1 MAPAADTPPARLIAH
16 VDMDAFYASVEQ
28 LDNAELRGKPVI
40 VGGIGNRGV
49 VSAASYE
56 ARVFGV
62 RSAMPTYEA
71 RRRCPQGVYIQVRM
85 SRYKEMS
92 QRVFQ
97 VFESFTPT
105 IQGLSLD
112 EAFLN
117 LTGAIG
123 SEDPLSL
130 GRRIKQA
137 IREATGLT
145 ASVGLAPNKLVAKI
159 VSQQCKPNG
168 LQHVRPEAIQ
178 STLDPLPVTALWGI
192 GPRTGE
198 SLARAEIATIRDLRL
213 APEAKLKAL
222 FGSQALHFKALAEG
236 RDERPVDGSGGE
248 RSVSQETTFEWDL
261 SELRDLDP
269 ILRSLTEELCRILRK
284 NTLKPHTLVVKFR
297 ETDFSRHT
305 RQRRFTPADA
315 SFDALYPIAR
325 ALLAHWLE
333 EHPHRQLRLLGVG
346 ARDFA
351 GDEQQDLF
359 DESRARRQRLEAASD
374 AVRERFGDDAL
385 RRGGVSLDD
394 DPDPA

>member
-1 MAPAADTPPARLIAH
+1 
-16 VDMDAFYASVEQ
+16 MDAFYASVEQ
-28 LDNAELRGKPVI
+28 HDNPELKGKPVI

-62 RSAMPTYEA
+62 RSAMPMYEA
-71 RRRCPQGVYIQVRM
+71 RQRCPQGVYIQVRM

-92 QRVFQ
+92 QQVFQ
-97 VFESFTPT
+97 VFGDFTPT

-112 EAFLN
+112 EAFLD

-123 SEDPLSL
+123 SEDPLAL
-130 GRRIKQA
+130 GRRIKDS
-137 IREATGLT
+137 IRAATGLT

-159 VSQQCKPNG
+159 ISQQCKPDG
-168 LQHVRPEAIQ
+168 LQHVKAEEVQA
-178 STLDPLPVTALWGI
+178 TLDPLPVTAMWGI

-198 SLARAEIATIRDLRL
+198 SLAKAKIATIRDLRL

-222 FGSQALHFKALAEG
+222 FGSQALQFKARAEG
-236 RDERPVDGSGGE
+236 RDERPVDDSGGE
-248 RSVSQETTFEWDL
+248 RSVSQETTFERDL
-261 SELRDLDP
+261 SDMKDLDP
-269 ILRSLTEELCRILRK
+269 VLRALTEDMCRILRK
-284 NTLKPHTLVVKFR
+284 NALKPHTLVVKLR
-297 ETDFSRHT
+297 EADFSRHT

-315 SFDALYPIAR
+315 SFDALYSIAR
-325 ALLAHWLE
+325 ALLVRWLE
-333 EHPHRQLRLLGVG
+333 EHPRRQLRLLGVG

-359 DESRARRQRLEAASD
+359 DESRARRERLESASD
-374 AVRERFGDDAL
+374 AVRERFGDGAL

-394 DPDPA
+394 DTD

>member
-1 MAPAADTPPARLIAH
+1 MARAADSPPARLIAH

-28 LDNAELRGKPVI
+28 LDHPELKGKPVI

-62 RSAMPTYEA
+62 RSAMPMYEA
-71 RRRCPQGVYIQVRM
+71 RRRCPLGVYIQVRM

-92 QRVFQ
+92 QQVFR

-112 EAFLN
+112 EAFLD
-117 LTGAIG
+117 LSGAIG
-123 SEDPLSL
+123 SEDPLGL
-130 GRRIKQA
+130 GRRIKDR
-137 IREATGLT
+137 IRAATGLT

-159 VSQQCKPNG
+159 VSQQCKPDG
-168 LQHVRPEAIQ
+168 LQHVRPEEIQ
-178 STLDPLPVTALWGI
+178 ATLDPLPVTAMWGI

-198 SLARAEIATIRDLRL
+198 SLARAKIATIRDLRQ

-222 FGSQALHFKALAEG
+222 FGSQALRFKALAEG
-236 RDERPVDGSGGE
+236 RDDRPVDGSGGE
-248 RSVSQETTFEWDL
+248 RSVSQETTFERDL
-261 SELRDLDP
+261 SDMAELDP
-269 ILRSLTEELCRILRK
+269 ILRALTEDLCRILRK
-284 NTLKPHTLVVKFR
+284 HALKPHTVIVKLR
-297 ETDFSRHT
+297 EADFGRHT

-325 ALLAHWLE
+325 ALLSRWLE
-333 EHPHRQLRLLGVG
+333 EHPRRQLRLLGVG

-351 GDEQQDLF
+351 SDEQQDLF
-359 DESRARRQRLEAASD
+359 DESRARRQRLETAAD
-374 AVRERFGDDAL
+374 AVRERFGDSAL
-385 RRGGVSLDD
+385 HRGVSLDD

>member
-1 MAPAADTPPARLIAH
+1 
-16 VDMDAFYASVEQ
+16 MDAFYASVEQ
-28 LDNAELRGKPVI
+28 LDNPELKGKPVI

-62 RSAMPTYEA
+62 RSAMPMYEA
-71 RRRCPQGVYIQVRM
+71 RQRCPQGVYIQVRM

-92 QRVFQ
+92 QQVFQ
-97 VFESFTPT
+97 VFGDFTPT

-112 EAFLN
+112 EAFLD

-123 SEDPLSL
+123 SEDPLAL
-130 GRRIKQA
+130 GRRIKDS
-137 IREATGLT
+137 IRAATGLT

-159 VSQQCKPNG
+159 ISQQCKPDG
-168 LQHVRPEAIQ
+168 LQHVKAEEVQA
-178 STLDPLPVTALWGI
+178 TLDPLPVTAMWGI
-192 GPRTGE
+192 GPRTGD
-198 SLARAEIATIRDLRL
+198 SLAKAKIATIRDLRL

-222 FGSQALHFKALAEG
+222 FGSQALQFKARAEG
-236 RDERPVDGSGGE
+236 RDERPVDDSGGE
-248 RSVSQETTFEWDL
+248 RSVSQETTFERDL
-261 SELRDLDP
+261 SDMKDLDP
-269 ILRSLTEELCRILRK
+269 VLRALTEDLCRILRK
-284 NTLKPHTLVVKFR
+284 NALKPHTLVVKLR
-297 ETDFSRHT
+297 EADFSRHT

-325 ALLAHWLE
+325 ALLARWLE
-333 EHPHRQLRLLGVG
+333 EHPHRLLRLLGVG

-359 DESRARRQRLEAASD
+359 DESRARRERLESASD
-374 AVRERFGDDAL
+374 AVRERFGDGAL

-394 DPDPA
+394 DTD

>member
-1 MAPAADTPPARLIAH
+1 MMPARLIAH

-28 LDNAELRGKPVI
+28 LDNPDLKGKPVI

-62 RSAMPTYEA
+62 RSAMPMYEA

-92 QRVFQ
+92 QQVFQ

-112 EAFLN
+112 EAFLD

-123 SEDPLSL
+123 SEYPVAL
-130 GRRIKQA
+130 GRRIKDA
-137 IREATGLT
+137 IRAATGLT

-159 VSQQCKPNG
+159 ISQQCKPDG
-168 LQHVRPEAIQ
+168 LQHVKTEEVQA
-178 STLDPLPVTALWGI
+178 TLDPLPVTAMWGI

-198 SLARAEIATIRDLRL
+198 SLAETKIQTIRDLRL
-213 APEAKLKAL
+213 APEAMLKAL
-222 FGSQALHFKALAEG
+222 FGSQALHYKALAEG

-248 RSVSQETTFEWDL
+248 RSVSQETTFARDL
-261 SELRDLDP
+261 TDLRDLDP
-269 ILRSLTEELCRILRK
+269 ILRALTEDLCRILRK
-284 NTLKPHTLVVKFR
+284 NALKPHTVVVKLR
-297 ETDFSRHT
+297 EADFTRHT
-305 RQRRFTPADA
+305 RQRRFTPPDA
-315 SFDALYPIAR
+315 SYDALYPIAR
-325 ALLAHWLE
+325 GLLARWLE
-333 EHPHRQLRLLGVG
+333 EHPLRALRLLGVG

-351 GDEQQDLF
+351 GDEQPDLF
-359 DESRARRQRLEAASD
+359 DEGRARRQRLDAASD
-374 AVRERFGDDAL
+374 AVRERFGAEVL
-385 RRGGVSLDD
+385 RRGVSLDD
-394 DPDPA
+394 DPD

>member
-1 MAPAADTPPARLIAH
+1 
-16 VDMDAFYASVEQ
+16 MDAFYASVEQ
-28 LDNAELRGKPVI
+28 LDDPGLKGKPVI

-56 ARVFGV
+56 ARAFGV
-62 RSAMPTYEA
+62 RSAMPMYEA

-85 SRYKEMS
+85 SRYKQMS
-92 QRVFQ
+92 QQVFQ

-112 EAFLN
+112 EAFLD

-123 SEDPLSL
+123 SEDPVGL
-130 GRRIKQA
+130 GRRIKDR
-137 IREATGLT
+137 IRAATGLT

-159 VSQQCKPNG
+159 VSQQCKPDG
-168 LQHVRPEAIQ
+168 LQHVRAEEVQA
-178 STLDPLPVTALWGI
+178 TLDPLPVTAMWGI

-198 SLARAEIATIRDLRL
+198 SLKRAKIDTIRDLRQ

-222 FGSQALHFKALAEG
+222 FGSQALRFKALAEG
-236 RDERPVDGSGGE
+236 RDERPVDDSGGE
-248 RSVSQETTFEWDL
+248 RSVSQETTFEHDL
-261 SELRDLDP
+261 SDMRDLDP
-269 ILRSLTEELCRILRK
+269 ILRALTEDLCRILRR
-284 NTLKPHTLVVKFR
+284 NGLKPHTLVVKLR
-297 ETDFSRHT
+297 EADFSRHT

-315 SFDALYPIAR
+315 SFDALYPIAHT
-325 ALLAHWLE
+325 LLAHWLE
-333 EHPHRQLRLLGVG
+333 EHPRRLLRLLGVG

-374 AVRERFGDDAL
+374 AVRDRFGDSAL
-385 RRGGVSLDD
+385 RRGVSLDD
-394 DPDPA
+394 DPDLI

>member
-1 MAPAADTPPARLIAH
+1 MLPARLIAH

-28 LDNAELRGKPVI
+28 LDNPALKGKPVI
-40 VGGIGNRGV
+40 VGGTSQRGV

-62 RSAMPTYEA
+62 RSAMPMYEA

-112 EAFLN
+112 EAFLD

-123 SEDPLSL
+123 SEDPLGL

-159 VSQQCKPNG
+159 ISQQCKPDG
-168 LQHVRPEAIQ
+168 LQHVKPEEVQA
-178 STLDPLPVTALWGI
+178 TLDPLPVTAMWGI

-198 SLARAEIATIRDLRL
+198 SLAKAKIATLRDLRL

-222 FGSQALHFKALAEG
+222 FGSQALQFKARAEG
-236 RDERPVDGSGGE
+236 RDERAVDDSGGE
-248 RSVSQETTFEWDL
+248 RSVSQETTFERDL
-261 SELRDLDP
+261 SDMTDLDP
-269 ILRSLTEELCRILRK
+269 ILRRLTEDLCRILRK
-284 NTLKPHTLVVKFR
+284 NALKPHTLVVKLR

-305 RQRRFTPADA
+305 RQRRFTPADS

-325 ALLAHWLE
+325 TLLVRWLE
-333 EHPHRQLRLLGVG
+333 EHPQRRLRLLGVG

-359 DESRARRQRLEAASD
+359 DEGRARRQRLETAAD
-374 AVRERFGDDAL
+374 AVRERFGDNAL
-385 RRGGVSLDD
+385 QRGVSLDD
-394 DPDPA
+394 EQDPA

>member
-1 MAPAADTPPARLIAH
+1 MPRAANTPPARLIAH

-28 LDNAELRGKPVI
+28 LDNPKLKGKPVI

-62 RSAMPTYEA
+62 RSAMPMYEA
-71 RRRCPQGVYIQVRM
+71 RKRCPQGVYIQVRM
-85 SRYKEMS
+85 SRYKEVS
-92 QRVFQ
+92 QQVFQ
-97 VFESFTPT
+97 VFDDFTPV

-112 EAFLN
+112 EAFLD

-123 SEDPLSL
+123 SEDPMGL
-130 GRRIKQA
+130 GRRIKES
-137 IREATGLT
+137 IRTATGLT
-145 ASVGLAPNKLVAKI
+145 ASVGLAPNKLIAKI
-159 VSQQCKPNG
+159 VSQQCKPDG
-168 LQHVRPEAIQ
+168 LQHVKPAEVQ
-178 STLDPLPVTALWGI
+178 TTLDPLPVTAMWGI

-198 SLARAEIATIRDLRL
+198 SLARAKIQTIRDLRL

-222 FGSQALHFKALAEG
+222 FGSQALRFKALAEG
-236 RDERPVDGSGGE
+236 RDDRPVDDSGGE
-248 RSVSQETTFEWDL
+248 RSVSQETTFE
-261 SELRDLDP
+261 RDLKTLDELDP
-269 ILRSLTEELCRILRK
+269 VLRSLTEDLCRILRK
-284 NTLKPHTLVVKFR
+284 NLLKPHTVVVKLR

-325 ALLAHWLE
+325 MLLARWLE
-333 EHPHRQLRLLGVG
+333 EHPGRALRLLGVG
-346 ARDFA
+346 ARDFS

-374 AVRERFGDDAL
+374 AVRDRFGDSAL
-385 RRGGVSLDD
+385 RRGVSLDD
-394 DPDPA
+394 DPD

>member
-1 MAPAADTPPARLIAH
+1 MPPARLIAH

-28 LDNAELRGKPVI
+28 HDDPKLAGQPVI

-56 ARVFGV
+56 ARKFGV
-62 RSAMPTYEA
+62 RSAMPMYEA

-85 SRYKEMS
+85 SRYKEVS
-92 QRVFQ
+92 QQVFQ

-112 EAFLN
+112 EAFLD

-123 SEDPLSL
+123 SEDPAAL
-130 GRRIKQA
+130 GARIKQA
-137 IREATGLT
+137 IRAATGLT

-159 VSQQCKPNG
+159 VSQQCKPDG
-168 LQHVRPEAIQ
+168 LQHVKPEDIQ
-178 STLDPLPVTALWGI
+178 ATLDPLPVTAMWGI

-198 SLARAEIATIRDLRL
+198 SLTRAKIATIRDLRL
-213 APEAKLKAL
+213 APEAMLKAL

-248 RSVSQETTFEWDL
+248 RSVSQETTFERDL
-261 SELRDLDP
+261 TDLKDLDP
-269 ILRSLTEELCRILRK
+269 ILRVLTEDLCRILRK
-284 NTLKPHTLVVKFR
+284 NALKPHTLVVKLR
-297 ETDFSRHT
+297 EADFSRHT

-325 ALLAHWLE
+325 ALLARWLE
-333 EHPHRQLRLLGVG
+333 EHPLRPLRLLGVG
-346 ARDFA
+346 ARDFV

-374 AVRERFGDDAL
+374 AVRDRFGDTAL
-385 RRGGVSLDD
+385 RRGVSLDD
-394 DPDPA
+394 DPD

>member
-1 MAPAADTPPARLIAH
+1 MSPERLIAH
-16 VDMDAFYASVEQ
+16 VDMDAFYASVEL
-28 LDNAELRGKPVI
+28 LDNPDLKGKPVI

-49 VSAASYE
+49 VTAASYE
-56 ARVFGV
+56 ARGFGV
-62 RSAMPTYEA
+62 HSAMPMYEA
-71 RRRCPQGVYIQVRM
+71 RRRCPQGVYIQGRM
-85 SRYKEMS
+85 SRYREMS
-92 QRVFQ
+92 QQVFQ

-112 EAFLN
+112 EAFLD
-117 LTGAIG
+117 LSGAIG
-123 SEDPLSL
+123 SEAPLVL
-130 GRRIKQA
+130 GRRIKQT

-159 VSQQCKPNG
+159 VSQRCKPDG
-168 LQHVRPEAIQ
+168 LQHVRLEEVQA
-178 STLDPLPVTALWGI
+178 TLDPLPVTAMWGI

-198 SLARAEIATIRDLRL
+198 SLARAKIATIRELRL
-213 APEAKLKAL
+213 APEAMLKAL

-248 RSVSQETTFEWDL
+248 RSVSQETTFERDL
-261 SELRDLDP
+261 SDMRDLDP
-269 ILRSLTEELCRILRK
+269 ILRSLTEDLCRILRR
-284 NTLKPHTLVVKFR
+284 NALKPHTIVVKLR
-297 ETDFSRHT
+297 EADFSRHT

-325 ALLAHWLE
+325 GLLARWLE
-333 EHPHRQLRLLGVG
+333 EHPYRQLRLLGVG

-359 DESRARRQRLEAASD
+359 DENRSRRQRLETAAD
-374 AVRERFGDDAL
+374 AVRDRFGDSAL
-385 RRGGVSLDD
+385 RRGVSLDD

>member
-1 MAPAADTPPARLIAH
+1 MSPERLIAH

-28 LDNAELRGKPVI
+28 LDNPELKGKPVI

-62 RSAMPTYEA
+62 RSAMPMYEA

-92 QRVFQ
+92 QQVFQ
-97 VFESFTPT
+97 VFGDFTPT

-112 EAFLN
+112 EAFLD

-123 SEDPLSL
+123 SEDPLGL
-130 GRRIKQA
+130 GRRIKDA
-137 IREATGLT
+137 IRAATGLT

-159 VSQQCKPNG
+159 ISQQCKPDG
-168 LQHVRPEAIQ
+168 LQHVRAEEVQA
-178 STLDPLPVTALWGI
+178 TLDPLPVNAMWGI
-192 GPRTGE
+192 GPRSAE
-198 SLARAEIATIRDLRL
+198 SLTRAGIATLRDLRL

-222 FGSQALHFKALAEG
+222 FGSQALQFKARAEG
-236 RDERPVDGSGGE
+236 RDERPVDDSGGE
-248 RSVSQETTFEWDL
+248 RSVSQETTFERDL
-261 SELRDLDP
+261 SDMKELDP
-269 ILRSLTEELCRILRK
+269 VLRSLTEDLCRILRK
-284 NTLKPHTLVVKFR
+284 NALKPHTLVVKLR
-297 ETDFSRHT
+297 EADFSRHT

-325 ALLAHWLE
+325 ALLGRWLE
-333 EHPHRQLRLLGVG
+333 EHPQRRLRLLGVG

-359 DESRARRQRLEAASD
+359 DESRTRRERLEKASD
-374 AVRERFGDDAL
+374 AVRERFGAEAL
-385 RRGGVSLDD
+385 HRGVSLDD
-394 DPDPA
+394 DPD

>member
-1 MAPAADTPPARLIAH
+1 MMPARLIAH

-28 LDNAELRGKPVI
+28 HDDPSLKGRPVI
-40 VGGIGNRGV
+40 VGGIGTRGV

-62 RSAMPTYEA
+62 RSAMPMYEA
-71 RRRCPQGVYIQVRM
+71 RQRCPQGVYIQVRM
-85 SRYKEMS
+85 SRYKEVS
-92 QRVFQ
+92 QQVFQ

-112 EAFLN
+112 EAFLD

-123 SEDPLSL
+123 SEDPLAL
-130 GRRIKQA
+130 GRSIKDGVRA
-137 IREATGLT
+137 ATGLT
-145 ASVGLAPNKLVAKI
+145 ASIGLAPNKLVAKI
-159 VSQQCKPNG
+159 ISQQCKPDG
-168 LQHVRPEAIQ
+168 LQHVKPEEVQA
-178 STLDPLPVTALWGI
+178 TLDPLPVTAMWGI

-198 SLARAEIATIRDLRL
+198 SLKKAGIATIRDLRG
-213 APEAKLKAL
+213 APEHKLKAL

-236 RDERPVDGSGGE
+236 RDARPVDDSGGE
-248 RSVSQETTFEWDL
+248 RSVSQETTFERDL
-261 SELRDLDP
+261 GDMRDLDP
-269 ILRSLTEELCRILRK
+269 ILRGLTEDLCRILRK
-284 NTLKPHTLVVKFR
+284 NGLKPHTLVVKLR

-325 ALLAHWLE
+325 GLLVRWLE

-359 DESRARRQRLEAASD
+359 DESRARRQRLESASD
-374 AVRERFGDDAL
+374 AVRDRFGDSAL
-385 RRGGVSLDD
+385 RRGVSLDD
-394 DPDPA
+394 DQDPA

>member
-1 MAPAADTPPARLIAH
+1 MMPARLIAH

-28 LDNAELRGKPVI
+28 LDNPELKGKPVI

-62 RSAMPTYEA
+62 RSAMPMYEA

-92 QRVFQ
+92 QQVFQ
-97 VFESFTPT
+97 VFGDFTPT

-112 EAFLN
+112 EAFLD

-123 SEDPLSL
+123 SEDPLGL
-130 GRRIKQA
+130 GRRIKDA
-137 IREATGLT
+137 IRAATGLT

-159 VSQQCKPNG
+159 ISQQCKPDG
-168 LQHVRPEAIQ
+168 LQHVQTEEVQA
-178 STLDPLPVTALWGI
+178 TLDPMSVTAMWGI

-198 SLARAEIATIRDLRL
+198 SLKRAGIVTIRDLRL

-222 FGSQALHFKALAEG
+222 FGSQALQFKARAEG
-236 RDERPVDGSGGE
+236 RDERPVNDSGGE
-248 RSVSQETTFEWDL
+248 RSVSQETTFERDL
-261 SELRDLDP
+261 SDMKELEP
-269 ILRSLTEELCRILRK
+269 VLRSLTEDLCRILRK
-284 NTLKPHTLVVKFR
+284 NALKPHTVVVKLR
-297 ETDFSRHT
+297 EADFSRHT

-325 ALLAHWLE
+325 ALLARWLE
-333 EHPHRQLRLLGVG
+333 EHPQRRLRLLGVG
-346 ARDFA
+346 TRDFS

-359 DESRARRQRLEAASD
+359 DESRARRERLEKASD
-374 AVRERFGDDAL
+374 AVRERFGAEAL
-385 RRGGVSLDD
+385 HRGVSLDD
-394 DPDPA
+394 DPD

>member
-1 MAPAADTPPARLIAH
+1 MMPARLIAH

-28 LDNAELRGKPVI
+28 LDNPELKGKPVI

-49 VSAASYE
+49 VSASSYE

-62 RSAMPTYEA
+62 RSAMPMYEA

-92 QRVFQ
+92 QQVFQ
-97 VFESFTPT
+97 VFSDFTPT

-112 EAFLN
+112 EAFLD

-123 SEDPLSL
+123 SEDPLGL
-130 GRRIKQA
+130 GRRIKDA
-137 IREATGLT
+137 IRAATGLT

-159 VSQQCKPNG
+159 ISQQCKPDG
-168 LQHVRPEAIQ
+168 LQHVQTEEVQ
-178 STLDPLPVTALWGI
+178 TTLDPMSVTAMWGI

-198 SLARAEIATIRDLRL
+198 SLKRAGIMTIRDLRL

-222 FGSQALHFKALAEG
+222 FGSQALQFKARAEG
-236 RDERPVDGSGGE
+236 RDERPVDDSGGE
-248 RSVSQETTFEWDL
+248 RSVSQETTFERDL
-261 SELRDLDP
+261 SEMKDLDP
-269 ILRSLTEELCRILRK
+269 VLRTLTEDLCRILRK
-284 NTLKPHTLVVKFR
+284 HALKPHTVVVKLR
-297 ETDFSRHT
+297 EADFSRHT

-325 ALLAHWLE
+325 ALLARWLE
-333 EHPHRQLRLLGVG
+333 EHPHRRLRLLGVG
-346 ARDFA
+346 TRDFA

-359 DESRARRQRLEAASD
+359 DESRARRERLEKASD
-374 AVRERFGDDAL
+374 AVRERFGSEAL
-385 RRGGVSLDD
+385 HRGVSLDD
-394 DPDPA
+394 DPD

>member
-1 MAPAADTPPARLIAH
+1 MLPARLIAH

-28 LDNAELRGKPVI
+28 HDDPSLKGKPVI

-49 VSAASYE
+49 VSASSYE

-62 RSAMPTYEA
+62 RSAMPMYEA

-85 SRYKEMS
+85 SRYKEVS
-92 QRVFQ
+92 GQVFQ

-112 EAFLN
+112 EAFLD

-123 SEDPLSL
+123 SEDPVLL
-130 GRRIKQA
+130 GQRIKQA
-137 IREATGLT
+137 IRDTTGLT
-145 ASVGLAPNKLVAKI
+145 ASIGLAPNKLVAKI
-159 VSQQCKPNG
+159 VSQHCKPDG
-168 LQHVRPEAIQ
+168 LMHVQPEAVQ
-178 STLDPLPVTALWGI
+178 STLDPLPVTAMWGI
-192 GPRTGE
+192 GPRTGV
-198 SLARAEIATIRDLRL
+198 SLAKAGIQTIHDLRL

-248 RSVSQETTFEWDL
+248 RSVSQETTFERDL
-261 SELRDLDP
+261 TNLQDLDP
-269 ILRSLTEELCRILRK
+269 ILRALTEDLCRILRK
-284 NTLKPHTLVVKFR
+284 NALKPHTLVVKLR
-297 ETDFSRHT
+297 EADFTRHT

-315 SFDALYPIAR
+315 SYGALYPIAR
-325 ALLAHWLE
+325 GLLARWLE
-333 EHPHRQLRLLGVG
+333 EHPQRALRLLGVS

-351 GDEQQDLF
+351 SDEQQDLF

-374 AVRERFGDDAL
+374 AVRERFGAEAL
-385 RRGGVSLDD
+385 HRGVSLDD
-394 DPDPA
+394 DPD

>member
-1 MAPAADTPPARLIAH
+1 MPPARLIAH

-28 LDNAELRGKPVI
+28 HDDPKLAGQPVI

-56 ARVFGV
+56 ARKFGV
-62 RSAMPTYEA
+62 RSAMPMYEA

-85 SRYKEMS
+85 SRYKEVS
-92 QRVFQ
+92 QQVFQ

-112 EAFLN
+112 EAFLD

-123 SEDPLSL
+123 SEDPAAL
-130 GRRIKQA
+130 GARIKQA
-137 IREATGLT
+137 IRAATGLT

-159 VSQQCKPNG
+159 VSQQCKPDG
-168 LQHVRPEAIQ
+168 LQHVKPEDIQ
-178 STLDPLPVTALWGI
+178 ATLDPLPVTAMWGI

-198 SLARAEIATIRDLRL
+198 SLARAKIATIRDLRL
-213 APEAKLKAL
+213 APEAMLKAL

-248 RSVSQETTFEWDL
+248 RSVSQETTFERDL
-261 SELRDLDP
+261 TDLKDLDP
-269 ILRSLTEELCRILRK
+269 ILRVLTEDLCRILRK
-284 NTLKPHTLVVKFR
+284 NALKPHTLVVKLR
-297 ETDFSRHT
+297 EADFSRHT

-325 ALLAHWLE
+325 ALLARWLE
-333 EHPHRQLRLLGVG
+333 EHPLRPLRLLGVG
-346 ARDFA
+346 ARDFV

-374 AVRERFGDDAL
+374 AVRDRFGDTAL
-385 RRGGVSLDD
+385 RRGVSLDD
-394 DPDPA
+394 DPD